1 MFVEF
6 YLSAA
11 VLENVNDE
19 ELGDI
24 RRTVLANSVEEE
36 MQDLSVDWE
45 EGHQVV
51 GIWTYMKYVLY
62 LCFQEVGDQ
71 SW

>member
-1 MFVEF
+1 MLVEF

-24 RRTVLANSVEEE
+24 RRTVLTNSVEEE

-51 GIWTYMKYVLY
+51 GI
-62 LCFQEVGDQ
+62 
-71 SW
+71 

>member
-51 GIWTYMKYVLY
+51 GV
-62 LCFQEVGDQ
+62 
-71 SW
+71 